1 MNVFRSIDWLLLIP
15 MILLVSTSLL
25 VLFSIAPNLLPMQ
38 IVASFLSLLCFLIV
52 SRFDEHVFKRLAPYL
67 YLGAIIL
74 LAITLFWGIESR
86 GSIRWIPIGPY
97 RFQTSE
103 LAKPVFILA
112 FSSFLL
118 RFPPRTVR
126 NMMVH
131 VGLLLPPFLLTARQP
146 DLGSAMVI
154 LAVWGLLLFLGRL
167 RWQYAVIGILLL
179 AGLLPFSWNALHD
192 YQQTRILTFLNP
204 YRDPLGAGY
213 STLQSQIAVGGGRFL
228 GRGLGKGIQS
238 HLQFLPEHATDFVF
252 ASFAEEFGFVGVT
265 GLLFLYGWLLVRL
278 IRLSLSSHAWYG
290 MLVVSGVAGLF
301 FAQLIIHIG
310 MNMGLL
316 PITGI
321 TLPFLSYG
329 GSSVVS
335 FGISLGLASSMS
347 RLTQGERTKI
357 NVFSP
362 LDNEHS
368 FIG

>member
-1 MNVFRSIDWLLLIP
+1 MSFFRSIDLFLLIP
-15 MILLVSTSLL
+15 MMLLLSTSIL
-25 VLFSIAPNLLPMQ
+25 VLFSVAPHLLPMQ
-38 IVASFLSLLCFLIV
+38 IAASFLSLLCFLII
-52 SRFDEHVFKRLAPYL
+52 SRLDAHVFLRFAPYL
-67 YLGAIIL
+67 YLGAVIL
-74 LAITLFWGIESR
+74 LAITLFWGFESR

-103 LAKPVFILA
+103 FAKPVFIIA
-112 FSSFLL
+112 FSTFLL
-118 RFPPRTVR
+118 RFPPRTIRHVL
-126 NMMVH
+126 VH

-167 RWQYAVIGILLL
+167 RWQYAAIGILLL
-179 AGLLPFSWNALHD
+179 APLLPFSWNALHD
-192 YQQTRILTFLNP
+192 YQQTRILTYLNP

-213 STLQSQIAVGGGRFL
+213 SALQSQIAVGSGGFF

-252 ASFAEEFGFVGVT
+252 ASFAEEFGFVGVL
-265 GLLFLYGWLLVRL
+265 GLLFLYGWLLARL
-278 IRLSLSSHAWYG
+278 IRLSFSSHEWVG

-301 FAQLIIHIG
+301 FAQMSIHIG

-335 FGISLGLASSMS
+335 FGISLGLASSVS
-347 RLTQGERTKI
+347 RFSQGKRQTI
-357 NVFSP
+357 NNFSP
-362 LDNEHS
+362 LENLNDEDT
-368 FIG
+368 